1 MERAREQMRHP
12 KPKCS
17 HCISSVMTRLCP
29 VCPETIAA
37 KKAAAE
43 KAASLVCSP
52 CMSGPAWVPPEAAAS
67 VDVIVAAKQAL
78 IDLQKATE
86 SIQLFLNVQKSLSA
100 WQAASLSNE
109 APLLEEHAGAYLAP
123 LVGEN
128 SVGSLD

>member
-1 MERAREQMRHP
+1 
-12 KPKCS
+12 
-17 HCISSVMTRLCP
+17 
-29 VCPETIAA
+29 
-37 KKAAAE
+37 
-43 KAASLVCSP
+43 
-52 CMSGPAWVPPEAAAS
+52 MSGPAWVPPEAAAS

-109 APLLEEHAGAYLAP
+109 APLLEEHAGAHLAP
-123 LVGEN
+123 VVKQL